1 MILEFDMIDLKDLH
15 ETWSII
21 TKNKNIK
28 TDAQVINFYRA
39 VQHGKAIVIDATPEM
54 LTALTED
61 DADIVKRINL
71 LFDIIAEAQ
80 EKAFG
85 PIVKQ
90 ALKKD

>member
-1 MILEFDMIDLKDLH
+1 MFNLEDLH
-15 ETWSII
+15 KTWSII
-21 TKNKNIK
+21 EKNKYMK

-39 VQHGKAIVIDATPEM
+39 VQHGKAIVTDATPET
-54 LTALTED
+54 LASLTED

-71 LFDIIAEAQ
+71 LFDMMAEAQ

-85 PIVKQ
+85 PIVDK

>member
-1 MILEFDMIDLKDLH
+1 MLDLEDLH
-15 ETWSII
+15 KTWSII
-21 TKNKNIK
+21 EKNKYMK

-39 VQHGKAIVIDATPEM
+39 VQHGKTIVIDATPEM
-54 LTALTED
+54 LAVLTED

-71 LFDIIAEAQ
+71 LFDMMAEAQ

>member
-1 MILEFDMIDLKDLH
+1 MIDLEDLH
-15 ETWSII
+15 KTWSII
-21 TKNKNIK
+21 EKNKYMK

-54 LTALTED
+54 LAALTED

-71 LFDIIAEAQ
+71 LFDMMAEAQ
-80 EKAFG
+80 EKVFG
-85 PIVKQ
+85 PIVDK